1 VTRRVLAATALLLL
15 MLLPLGPVTSAGA
28 DDDNCS
34 RQSRRV
40 RLPDGFAEA
49 RVSFAGVLA
58 NGRNRT
64 GETFPGAALRELRV
78 VVDWSELEKMHH
90 QRIELSSP
98 DGQLYQRF
106 ATTFNGTGR
115 TVSTSTR
122 LPVTG
127 SAITDSGLYGE
138 WCAEVFLDDE
148 DAPIARRRFILTAP

>member
-1 VTRRVLAATALLLL
+1 VRRRVLAAAALLLL
-15 MLLPLGPVTSAGA
+15 LPLGIVTSARA
-28 DDDNCS
+28 DEDCS

-40 RLPDGFAEA
+40 RLPNGFAEA
-49 RVSFAGVLA
+49 RVSFVGVLT

-64 GETFPGAALRELRV
+64 GESFPGPGLRELRV
-78 VVDWSELEKMHH
+78 VVDWSEVEKVHH

-98 DGQLYQRF
+98 DGELYQRF
-106 ATTFNGTGR
+106 ATTFIGTGR
-115 TVSTSTR
+115 TVSTTTR

-127 SAITDSGLYGE
+127 SSITDSGLYGE